1 VVLRLLPG
9 AVLHVRG
16 RRLGPAQTWEDLPD
30 GGARVSFNTHGME
43 AVRHWV
49 LQYGP
54 RVVVESPPALAAWVR
69 DQAEGM
75 LAAYR

>member
-1 VVLRLLPG
+1 
-9 AVLHVRG
+9 
-16 RRLGPAQTWEDLPD
+16 
-30 GGARVSFNTHGME
+30 
-43 AVRHWV
+43 V